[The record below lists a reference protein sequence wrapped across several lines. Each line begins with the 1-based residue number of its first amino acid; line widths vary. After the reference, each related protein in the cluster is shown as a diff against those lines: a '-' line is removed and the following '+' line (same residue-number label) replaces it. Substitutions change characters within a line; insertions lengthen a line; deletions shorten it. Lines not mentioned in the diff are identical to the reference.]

1 MCPIAVNIYFS
12 IEKINWSPLSI
23 TNVVN
28 GNNVVTTY
36 TAADQAA
43 AFDAYID
50 NNPYLKSRR
59 GQYAERNGGYAPWLT
74 RFDFAVIQDFFIK
87 TGANGMKNTLQLR
100 LDILNVGNLLN
111 NHAGVGYLTTTTSPI
126 TATVPTGVGAVPTY
140 RLATQTISGTIVPI
154 QDSFVKGI
162 TLDNVWQAQIGLR
175 YIFN

>member
-1 MCPIAVNIYFS
+1 M
-12 IEKINWSPLSI
+12 
-23 TNVVN
+23 
-28 GNNVVTTY
+28 
-36 TAADQAA
+36 
-43 AFDAYID
+43 
-50 NNPYLKSRR
+50 KSRR